1 MFDREYDVG
10 SLVSVQPVGQDF
22 RFLVTPRFRTHYE
35 TEEFEAFTQR
45 LVSRFVRRATT
56 FVDVGAHHGFY
67 SLLAAHH
74 NPAIRILACEPIP
87 ETAEILARNIQDH
100 HLAGCTIHRC
110 AISSTTGHAT
120 IHRSMASTTA
130 VSAHIPMLRR
140 SALKPS
146 KPGPSIRC
154 CRTWNQDRC

>member
-1 MFDREYDVG
+1 MFDTEYDVG
-10 SLVSVQPVGQDF
+10 SVVSVQPLGQDF

-87 ETAEILARNIQDH
+87 QTAEILARNIR
-100 HLAGCTIHRC
+100 TIALPAVNHSPLRYFLHN
-110 AISSTTGHAT
+110 GNAT
-120 IHRSMASTTA
+120 IHRSMASDNCSFCPHPNA
-130 VSAHIPMLRR
+130 PP
-140 SALKPS
+140 SALK
-146 KPGPSIRC
+146 
-154 CRTWNQDRC
+154 